1 MDILVI
7 DTDVSH
13 AMAVRRLFDDRG
25 CLVQISCDAAEAI
38 PLLRRFSFRVILVAA
53 NLRGSTANSILQEIY
68 ARSRQVDSS
77 LVCIMVD
84 SAGLV
89 LNSALRSDP
98 TMDVVPASADAILS
112 IVQTTRDSDVALVAG
127 AAASLDLKHTMLQ
140 EGYPLTVVPDL
151 AAAVWQVFDG
161 TYPVVFLE
169 TEVPGLAAD
178 QFVVIRRLTTSN
190 LACLSNKLSGSY
202 LRRIERPREISD
214 VGELLAELQKDL
226 VNSSNPS

>member
-7 DTDVSH
+7 DSDVSH
-13 AMAVRRLFDDRG
+13 AMAIRRLFDDRG
-25 CLVQISCDAAEAI
+25 CPVQVSCDAAEAI
-38 PLLRRFSFRVILVAA
+38 PLLRRCSYRVILIAA
-53 NLRGSTANSILQEIY
+53 NLRASTANSILQEIY
-68 ARSRQVDSS
+68 AQPRQVDSP

-84 SAGLV
+84 SSGLA
-89 LNSALRSDP
+89 LNSALRGDG

-112 IVQTTRDSDVALVAG
+112 IVQTTRDNDVALVAG
-127 AAASLDLKHTMLQ
+127 VTASLDLKHTMLQ

-151 AAAVWQVFDG
+151 EAAVRQVFDG

-169 TEVPGLAAD
+169 TEVPGLPED

-202 LRRIERPREISD
+202 LRRIERPRETSD
-214 VGELLAELQKDL
+214 VAELLMELQKDL
-226 VNSSNPS
+226 VDVGNQV